1 VHVNSRSWYTSDR
14 SFNFFRKLR
23 RIIGPLLLKK
33 FFDRLFASGFS
44 RKKQQQM
51 IGKYKRLEEIGAGTY
66 ATVFKAVDESTGK
79 FVALKE
85 IRLNPEEGAPSTALR
100 EISFM
105 RELSHPNIVRL
116 IEVIHTSKSL
126 CLVFELLQQDL
137 KHLLDSRRSLKKS
150 FSLAQI
156 QSVMYQ
162 ILSGLAFCHDR
173 KILHRDL
180 KPQNLLL
187 SAEGHVKLADFG
199 LARGYGI
206 PVNAFSSEVVT
217 LWYRPPDI
225 LLGST
230 NYTTPIDIWSVG
242 CIMAE
247 LVLLQP
253 LFPGKNNQDQIQ
265 CIFKILGTPSLEL
278 LNYLTNNTGIPSWI
292 GDFPFYQPTSW
303 AKLFPSLPPA
313 GLNLIARMLDYRPT
327 MRISAK
333 EALEHSF
340 FSDLPF
346 KNNNNSS
353 SNNSIQ

>member
-1 VHVNSRSWYTSDR
+1 MERYE
-14 SFNFFRKLR
+14 KLEK
-23 RIIGPLLLKK
+23 IG
-33 FFDRLFASGFS
+33 
-44 RKKQQQM
+44 
-51 IGKYKRLEEIGAGTY
+51 EGTY
-66 ATVFKAVDESTGK
+66 ATVFKASEISTGNH
-79 FVALKE
+79 VALKE
-85 IRLNPEEGAPSTALR
+85 IRLNPEEGTPSTALR

-105 RELSHPNIVRL
+105 RELCHPNIVRL
-116 IEVIHTSKSL
+116 LEVIHTPTSL

-137 KHLLDSRRSLKKS
+137 KTLLDARRHRKQAFNLP
-150 FSLAQI
+150 QV

-162 ILSGLAFCHDR
+162 ILSGLAFCHDH

-199 LARGYGI
+199 LARGFGI

-230 NYTTPIDIWSVG
+230 SYTTSIDMWSVG

-247 LVLLQP
+247 LLLLAP
-253 LFPGKNNQDQIQ
+253 LFLGKDSNDQIR

-278 LNYLTNNTGIPSWI
+278 LTFLCGDKQIPEWI
-292 GDFPFYQPTSW
+292 GSLEFYKPVRW
-303 AKLFPSLPPA
+303 ERLFPALGPK
-313 GLNLIARMLDYRPT
+313 GLNLLARMLDYRPG

-333 EALEHSF
+333 EALEHPF
-340 FSDLPF
+340 FEGVSLM
-346 KNNNNSS
+346 NA
-353 SNNSIQ
+353 

>member
-1 VHVNSRSWYTSDR
+1 
-14 SFNFFRKLR
+14 
-23 RIIGPLLLKK
+23 
-33 FFDRLFASGFS
+33 
-44 RKKQQQM
+44 M
-51 IGKYKRLEEIGAGTY
+51 IEKYKKLEKIGEGTY
-66 ATVFKAVDESTGK
+66 ATVYKAVDETTGNL
-79 FVALKE
+79 VALKE

-105 RELSHPNIVRL
+105 RELSHPNIVKL
-116 IEVIHTSKSL
+116 IEVIHTPHSL
-126 CLVFELLQQDL
+126 CLIFELLQHDL
-137 KHLLDSRRSLKKS
+137 KHLLDSRRTQKS
-150 FSLAQI
+150 PFNLGQV

-187 SAEGHVKLADFG
+187 TSEGHVKLADFG

-230 NYTTPIDIWSVG
+230 CYTTPIDMWSVG

-247 LVLLQP
+247 LILLYP
-253 LFPGKNNQDQIQ
+253 LFPGKNNQDQVRR
-265 CIFKILGTPSLEL
+265 IFKVLGTPSVDL
-278 LNYLTNNTGIPSWI
+278 LNYLTNGTGIPDWIDTFEFYEPVSW
-292 GDFPFYQPTSW
+292 D
-303 AKLFPSLPPA
+303 KLFPTLPPS
-313 GLNLIARMLDYRPT
+313 GLNLVARMLDYRPA

-333 EALEHSF
+333 EALEHAF
-340 FSDLPF
+340 FDNLPF
-346 KNNNNSS
+346 KNK
-353 SNNSIQ
+353 

>member
-1 VHVNSRSWYTSDR
+1 MICNISIFSNIDPFPLVCKEKPCCAGRSLFEV
-14 SFNFFRKLR
+14 SFE
-23 RIIGPLLLKK
+23 
-33 FFDRLFASGFS
+33 ASEYFYSMG
-44 RKKQQQM
+44 K
-51 IGKYKRLEEIGAGTY
+51 IVEKYKKLEEIGAGTY
-66 ATVFKAVDESTGK
+66 ATVFRAVDESTGQ

-116 IEVIHTSKSL
+116 IEVIHTEKSL

-137 KHLLDSRRSLKKS
+137 KHLLDSRRSLKKR
-150 FSLAQI
+150 FSLEQV

-247 LVLLQP
+247 LILLHP
-253 LFPGKNNQDQIQ
+253 LFTGKNNQDQIG
-265 CIFKILGTPSLEL
+265 CIFKLLGTPSIDL
-278 LNYLTNNTGIPSWI
+278 LNYLTNNTGIPDWI
-292 GDFPFYQPTSW
+292 GTLPFYEPTKWSNI
-303 AKLFPSLPPA
+303 FPGLPPS

-333 EALEHSF
+333 EAMEHAF
-340 FSDLPF
+340 FANMPF
-346 KNNNNSS
+346 KNQNNNNS
-353 SNNSIQ
+353 IQ

>member
-1 VHVNSRSWYTSDR
+1 
-14 SFNFFRKLR
+14 
-23 RIIGPLLLKK
+23 
-33 FFDRLFASGFS
+33 
-44 RKKQQQM
+44 M
-51 IGKYKRLEEIGAGTY
+51 IGRYKKLEKIGEGTY
-66 ATVFKAVDESTGK
+66 ATVYKAQDESTRQL
-79 FVALKE
+79 VALKE
-85 IRLNPEEGAPSTALR
+85 IRLNPDEGAPSTALR

-105 RELSHPNIVRL
+105 RELSHPNIVKL
-116 IEVIHTSKSL
+116 IEVIHTPQSL
-126 CLVFELLQQDL
+126 CLVFELLQHDL
-137 KHLLDSRRSLKKS
+137 KHLLDTRRAHKQA
-150 FSLAQI
+150 FTIEQI
-156 QSVMYQ
+156 KSVMYQ

-187 SAEGHVKLADFG
+187 SSEGHVKLADFG

-247 LVLLQP
+247 LILLFP
-253 LFPGKNNQDQIQ
+253 LFPGKNNQDQIRR
-265 CIFKILGTPSLEL
+265 IFKVLGTPSMEL
-278 LNYLTNNTGIPSWI
+278 LNYLTNGSGIPEWI
-292 GDFPFYQPTSW
+292 GQLSFYEPYPWDQ
-303 AKLFPSLPPA
+303 LFPSLPPS
-313 GLNLIARMLDYRPT
+313 GLNLIARMLDYRPA

-340 FSDLPF
+340 FDDLPF
-346 KNNNNSS
+346 KNMNQSSLNNTNT
-353 SNNSIQ
+353 NTNTNH

>member
-1 VHVNSRSWYTSDR
+1 
-14 SFNFFRKLR
+14 
-23 RIIGPLLLKK
+23 
-33 FFDRLFASGFS
+33 
-44 RKKQQQM
+44 M
-51 IGKYKRLEEIGAGTY
+51 IEKYKKLEKIGEGTY
-66 ATVFKAVDESTGK
+66 ASVFRAQDENGQ

-105 RELSHPNIVRL
+105 RELSHPNIVKL
-116 IEVIHTSKSL
+116 IEVIHTPQSL
-126 CLVFELLQQDL
+126 CLVFELLREDL
-137 KHLLDSRRSLKKS
+137 KHLLDTRRSMKKP
-150 FSLAQI
+150 FSMPQI

-162 ILSGLAFCHDR
+162 IISGLAFCHDR

-187 SAEGHVKLADFG
+187 SSDGHVKLADFG
-199 LARGYGI
+199 LARGFGI

-230 NYTTPIDIWSVG
+230 NYTTPIDMWSIG

-247 LVLLQP
+247 LILLFP
-253 LFPGKNNQDQIQ
+253 LFPGKNNQDQVRR
-265 CIFKILGTPSLEL
+265 IFKVLGTPSIEL
-278 LNYLTNNTGIPSWI
+278 LNYLTNGSGGIPDWI
-292 GDFPFYQPTSW
+292 GSLPFYEPIPWT
-303 AKLFPSLPPA
+303 KLFPSLPPS
-313 GLNLIARMLDYRPT
+313 GLNLIARMLDYRPA

-340 FSDLPF
+340 FKDLPF
-346 KNNNNSS
+346 KNNNNSN
-353 SNNSIQ
+353 SNN

>member
-1 VHVNSRSWYTSDR
+1 
-14 SFNFFRKLR
+14 
-23 RIIGPLLLKK
+23 
-33 FFDRLFASGFS
+33 
-44 RKKQQQM
+44 M
-51 IGKYKRLEEIGAGTY
+51 IEQFEKYKIIEQIGEGTY
-66 ATVFKAVDESTGK
+66 ATVFRAKDELTGQE
-79 FVALKE
+79 VAIKE

-105 RELSHPNIVRL
+105 RELSHPNIVKL
-116 IEVIHTSKSL
+116 IEVIHTPQSL
-126 CLVFELLQQDL
+126 CLVFELLRHDL
-137 KHLLDSRRSLKKS
+137 KYLVDARRNQQKP
-150 FSLAQI
+150 FSLEQI

-199 LARGYGI
+199 LARGFGI

-230 NYTTPIDIWSVG
+230 NYTTPIDMWSVG

-247 LVLLQP
+247 LILLFP
-253 LFPGKNNQDQIQ
+253 IFPGKNNQDQVKR
-265 CIFKILGTPSLEL
+265 IFKVLGTPSIEL
-278 LNYLTNNTGIPSWI
+278 LNYLTNGKAIQEWVGEFPYYDPVSWE
-292 GDFPFYQPTSW
+292 
-303 AKLFPSLPPA
+303 KLFPTLPPS
-313 GLNLIARMLDYRPT
+313 GRNLIARLLDYRPA

-333 EALEHSF
+333 EALEHAF
-340 FSDLPF
+340 FDNLPF
-346 KNNNNSS
+346 KTQKEKYNSFNN
-353 SNNSIQ
+353 

>member
-1 VHVNSRSWYTSDR
+1 MIEKY
-14 SFNFFRKLR
+14 RKLEK
-23 RIIGPLLLKK
+23 IG
-33 FFDRLFASGFS
+33 
-44 RKKQQQM
+44 
-51 IGKYKRLEEIGAGTY
+51 EGTY
-66 ATVFKAVDESTGK
+66 ATVYRAQDETTGQQ
-79 FVALKE
+79 VALKE

-105 RELSHPNIVRL
+105 RELSHPNIVKL
-116 IEVIHTSKSL
+116 IEVIHTPHSL
-126 CLVFELLQQDL
+126 GLVFELLQHDL
-137 KHLLDSRRSLKKS
+137 KHLLDARRAQKKP
-150 FSLAQI
+150 FSVAQI

-187 SAEGHVKLADFG
+187 SAEGQVKLADFG
-199 LARGYGI
+199 LARGFGI

-230 NYTTPIDIWSVG
+230 SYTTPIDMWSVG

-247 LVLLQP
+247 LLLLYP
-253 LFPGKNNQDQIQ
+253 LFPGKNNQDQVRR
-265 CIFKILGTPSLEL
+265 IFKVLGTPSMEL
-278 LNYLTNNTGIPSWI
+278 LNYLTNGTGIPEWI
-292 GDFPFYQPTSW
+292 GSFPFYEPISW
-303 AKLFPSLPPA
+303 EQLFPTLPPS
-313 GLNLIARMLDYRPT
+313 GLNLIARLLDYRPT

-340 FSDLPF
+340 FDDLPF
-346 KNNNNSS
+346 KHMSSASNNNNST
-353 SNNSIQ
+353 